1 MGADHAI
8 LEGVAA
14 SPVLTVRRTRRRID
28 RKLLVASLVIA
39 IGLVLIGFALVRAV
53 TGDEAADLPAAVEEV
68 TPTPSAIQVPQQSQV
83 VADLEAGYEGRL
95 VIDGV
100 QLPTI
105 RADQLGTVDV
115 KPGEQIE
122 IPPGVLYEPGN
133 ATLTYTP
140 TENAPIEGFTS
151 GTHTV
156 TVIYWLSEQGPSRA
170 RSFSWSFAA
179 V

>member
-1 MGADHAI
+1 
-8 LEGVAA
+8 VAV
-14 SPVLTVRRTRRRID
+14 SPALTGQRTRRRVD
-28 RKLLVASLVIA
+28 RKLLAASLVIA
-39 IGLVLIGFALVRAV
+39 VGLVLIGYALLRAV

-68 TPTPSAIQVPQQSQV
+68 TPPPSAIQVPQQSQV

-100 QLPTI
+100 ELPTI
-105 RADQLGTVDV
+105 RLDQLGSVDV
-115 KPGEQIE
+115 EPGEQIE
-122 IPPGVLYEPGN
+122 VPPGVLFEPGN

-140 TENAPIEGFTS
+140 AENAPIERLDP
-151 GTHTV
+151 GTHTA
-156 TVIYWLSEQGPSRA
+156 TVIYWLSEEGPSRA

>member
-1 MGADHAI
+1 MG
-8 LEGVAA
+8 GVATSTA
-14 SPVLTVRRTRRRID
+14 VGGRRAGRRAD
-28 RKLLVASLVIA
+28 PKLLAASLVIA
-39 IGLVLIGFALVRAV
+39 VGLVLIGWALLRAV

-105 RADQLGTVDV
+105 RLDELGSVDV
-115 KPGEQIE
+115 EPGEQVDV
-122 IPPGVLYEPGN
+122 PPGVLYEPGN

-140 TENAPIEGFTS
+140 AQDAPIERFDS
-151 GTHTV
+151 GPHTV

-170 RSFSWSFAA
+170 RSFSWSFDA

>member
-1 MGADHAI
+1 MRADHAI

-14 SPVLTVRRTRRRID
+14 SPALTGPRTRRRVD
-28 RKLLVASLVIA
+28 RKLFVASLVIA
-39 IGLVLIGFALVRAV
+39 VGLVLIGFALVRAV

-83 VADLEAGYEGRL
+83 VADLKAGYEGRL
-95 VIDGV
+95 VIDGI

-105 RADQLGTVDV
+105 RLDQLGTVDV

-122 IPPGVLYEPGN
+122 VPPGVLYEPGN

-140 TENAPIEGFTS
+140 AENAPIESFTS